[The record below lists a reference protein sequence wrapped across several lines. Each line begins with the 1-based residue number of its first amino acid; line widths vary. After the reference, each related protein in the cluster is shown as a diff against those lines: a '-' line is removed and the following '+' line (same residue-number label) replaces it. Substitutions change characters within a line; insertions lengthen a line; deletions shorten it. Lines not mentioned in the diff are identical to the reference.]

1 MLSDLFKV
9 KTKDFQ
15 SITEAAVGAERSILH
30 FGLIAAVLC
39 ATYEGPLW
47 AVPYRG
53 GSTRWTQMLRP
64 I

>member
-9 KTKDFQ
+9 KTKHFQ

-30 FGLIAAVLC
+30 FGLEAEIRCDCTSKKLD
-39 ATYEGPLW
+39 YSPERQLSSNGP
-47 AVPYRG
+47 
-53 GSTRWTQMLRP
+53 